1 MFEKLVIK
9 SGLLVSHSFDQTT
22 PVEFAIVT
30 AFLKLGENVEES
42 EETLFD
48 FVDPDALNSLVS
60 DSDAPTT
67 ISVQLWGYPVL
78 IDSDRIRIF
87 EKTNS

>member
-1 MFEKLVIK
+1 MTVFVFDNLVIK
-9 SGLLVSHSFDQTT
+9 DGSLVSHSYDQTT

-48 FVDPDALNSLVS
+48 FVDPDALNTLVS

-67 ISVQLWGYPVL
+67 ISRGCHRTLVTP
-78 IDSDRIRIF
+78 
-87 EKTNS
+87 